1 VPCSHE
7 DCPQRPRWKPV
18 LLLRQNPRSLNR
30 RKLTFRQLGYCDDH
44 KQATTVEALLSD
56 EGHDK
61 IDKVL
66 REAGREKIDPRAT
79 TLSWEKLTEAD
90 RRRLRR
96 VQHHTSTP
104 PTRED
109 PTDEN

>member
-1 VPCSHE
+1 
-7 DCPQRPRWKPV
+7 V